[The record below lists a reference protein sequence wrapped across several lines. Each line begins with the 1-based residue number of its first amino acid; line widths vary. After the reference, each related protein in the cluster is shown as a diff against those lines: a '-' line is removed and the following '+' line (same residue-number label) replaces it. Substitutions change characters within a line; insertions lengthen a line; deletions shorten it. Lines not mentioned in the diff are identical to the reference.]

1 MLRSERQEMGA
12 INLEFA
18 PKFAALFKPKR
29 YKVFHGGRG
38 GAKSWEI
45 ARALILISSSRKV
58 RILCAREVQ
67 NTIKDS
73 VHKLLKD
80 QIEALGLLPW
90 FTITDNSI
98 KSSVGS
104 EFIFKGLR
112 YDVQG
117 VKSTEGVDICWV
129 EEAQTVTAAS
139 WDVLSPTIRK
149 DGSEIWISFNPN
161 EEEDPTYQRF
171 VANPPDDS
179 VVVEVNYCDNPWF
192 PEVLR
197 KEMEY
202 CKRVDYDAYEH
213 IWLGKPKKISAA
225 VIFSG
230 KYRVEAF
237 SDELWRKAD
246 RLFFGADFGFSQDP
260 STLIRSFILG
270 NKLYIEYEAYGVG
283 VELDDMW
290 KMYAGKEGATEEQL
304 RAWKV
309 SDESTYPGIPGARE
323 WPIKGDN
330 SRPETISF
338 LRRQGFNIDAAD
350 KWQGSV
356 EDGITHLRG
365 FEEIIIHERCKH
377 TAAEARLYSYK
388 VDKLTREILP
398 VIVDKHNHC
407 WDAIRYSLDGYIQ
420 ARGGLGV
427 WQRLAE

>member
-1 MLRSERQEMGA
+1 MGA
-12 INLEFA
+12 IDLTFA
-18 PKFAALFKPKR
+18 PKFKPLFTPMR

-45 ARALILISSSRKV
+45 ARALILIASSKKT

-67 NTIKDS
+67 NTIRDS

-80 QIEALGLLPW
+80 QIESLGLLPW
-90 FTITDNSI
+90 FTITENSI

-139 WDVLSPTIRK
+139 WDVLTPTIRK
-149 DGSEIWISFNPN
+149 AGSEIWISFNPG

-179 VVVEVNYCDNPWF
+179 IVVEVNYCDNPWF

-202 CKRVDYDAYEH
+202 CKRVDYEAYEH
-213 IWLGKPKKISAA
+213 IWLGKPKKISEA

-230 KYRVEAF
+230 KYRVHAF
-237 SDELWRKAD
+237 DDDLWRQAD

-270 NKLYIEYEAYGVG
+270 NKLYIDYEAYGVG
-283 VELDDMW
+283 VELDDLW
-290 KMYAGKEGATEEQL
+290 KMYAGKAGATEEQL
-304 RAWKV
+304 KSWNV
-309 SDESTYPGIPGARE
+309 SDEAKYPGIPGARE
-323 WPIKGDN
+323 WPIRGDN

-350 KWQGSV
+350 KWQGCV

-377 TAAEARLYSYK
+377 MAAEARLYSYK
-388 VDKLTREILP
+388 VDKMSGDVLP

-407 WDAIRYSLDGYIQ
+407 WDAVRYGLDGYIQ

>member
-1 MLRSERQEMGA
+1 MGA

-18 PKFAALFKPKR
+18 PKFAPLFMPMR

-45 ARALILISSSRKV
+45 ARALVLIASSKKT

-80 QIEALGLLPW
+80 QIESLGLNAW
-90 FTITDNSI
+90 FTITDKAI
-98 KSSVGS
+98 TSSVGS

-112 YDVQG
+112 FDVQG

-129 EEAQTVTAAS
+129 EEAQTVTSAS
-139 WDVLSPTIRK
+139 WDVLTPTIRK
-149 DGSEIWISFNPN
+149 NDSEIWISFNPN
-161 EEEDPTYQRF
+161 EATDPTYMRF

-179 VVVEVNYCDNPWF
+179 IVIEVNYPDNPWF

-202 CKRVDYDAYEH
+202 CKRVDFEAYEH
-213 IWLGKPKKISAA
+213 IWLGKPKSISEA

-237 SDELWRKAD
+237 SDDLWLQAD
-246 RLFFGADFGFSQDP
+246 RLFFGADFGFAQDP

-283 VELDDMW
+283 VEIDEM
-290 KMYAGKEGATEEQL
+290 AQL
-304 RAWKV
+304 YD
-309 SDESTYPGIPGARE
+309 SIPDARD
-323 WPIKGDN
+323 WPIKGDC
-330 SRPETISF
+330 SRPETISYM
-338 LRRQGFNIDAAD
+338 RRQSFSIEAAA
-350 KWQGSV
+350 KWSGCV
-356 EDGITHLRG
+356 EDGIAHLRG

-377 TAAEARLYSYK
+377 MAAEARLYSYK
-388 VDKLTREILP
+388 VDKLSGDVLP

-407 WDAIRYSLDGYIQ
+407 WDAVRYSLDGYIQ